1 MARYAGP
8 VTPPT
13 YDANHEPLDE
23 KRVSPDLVLL
33 DVKALTAIDA
43 EKLATLQEVV
53 KCLSS
58 KVITPDNAREAAEI
72 LVLALGKLG
81 ILVPTTESEVH
92 SRAAFRLF
100 RNVTPAMPPGDYKLS
115 PYGPSTTVPGTTWKE
130 AIAQTGSAS
139 TPF

>member
-81 ILVPTTESEVH
+81 VLVPTTESEVH
-92 SRAAFRLF
+92 SRVQFRLLATAKPIIPTAELLK
-100 RNVTPAMPPGDYKLS
+100 NV
-115 PYGPSTTVPGTTWKE
+115 YGASTTVPPASQWQTETTS
-130 AIAQTGSAS
+130 TS